1 MFLPLVPLQAP
12 KKFKSVVL
20 YDVLGEEF
28 ILHPLVRYRGGQS
41 FTVGGVSL
49 KDGKGEEVNQVIQ
62 PGETMVVKVT
72 GTSPCTARIR
82 VLVWW
87 KL

>member
-41 FTVGGVSL
+41 FAVGGVSL

-72 GTSPCTARIR
+72 DTSPCTARIR
-82 VLVWW
+82 VLV
-87 KL
+87 